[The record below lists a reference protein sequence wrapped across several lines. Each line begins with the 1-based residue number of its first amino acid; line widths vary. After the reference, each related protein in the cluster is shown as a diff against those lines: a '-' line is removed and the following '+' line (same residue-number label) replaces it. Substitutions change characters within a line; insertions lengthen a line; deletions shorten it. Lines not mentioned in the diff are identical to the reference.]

1 MMSFFYKNRFWDI
14 EKTIILIPILGAIAL
29 TLVFFMGAR
38 WRYYAEP
45 FMIIFAFMF
54 LKHMLPTINLLK
66 NKFDGFQK

>member
-1 MMSFFYKNRFWDI
+1 MMSFGSRNKFWTI
-14 EKTIILIPILGAIAL
+14 EKTIILIPILGSIAL

-45 FMIIFAFMF
+45 FMIIFAFMAF
-54 LKHMLPTINLLK
+54 QQILPQLNLLK